1 MFVPQLDERSAVRDG
16 RSKLGERAATGDS
29 RIDKRVESE
38 IDGHQFTF
46 ARAET
51 IGPSRL

>member
-16 RSKLGERAATGDS
+16 CSKLGERTAAGNS
-29 RIDKRVESE
+29 RIDKRIESE

-51 IGPSRL
+51 IGPSMP